1 MKEYLWLVEFS
12 EFDEQYTAG
21 RGFDFL
27 LPKECH
33 ELHRDSDGW
42 TTIGR
47 KIARFSAIKVCTGMQ

>member
-1 MKEYLWLVEFS
+1 MNSLFLCPS
-12 EFDEQYTAG
+12 LAAG

-27 LPKECH
+27 LSKECH

-42 TTIGR
+42 TTIGG

>member
-27 LPKECH
+27 LSKEYH

-47 KIARFSAIKVCTGMQ
+47 KNCEV